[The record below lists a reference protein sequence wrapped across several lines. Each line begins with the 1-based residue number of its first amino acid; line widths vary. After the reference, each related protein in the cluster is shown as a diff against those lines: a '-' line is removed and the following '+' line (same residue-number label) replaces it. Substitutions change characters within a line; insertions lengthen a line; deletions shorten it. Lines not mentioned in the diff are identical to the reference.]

1 MVFRRL
7 LFRSSILASNT
18 SSLSITAIAQACER
32 PGRVVGFHFFNP
44 VPLMKVVEVID
55 GLRSDPQAGDALMEL
70 ARQMGHTP
78 VRAKDMPGFIVNHAG
93 RGMNIEG
100 LKTAQASVA
109 PIYQVEA
116 IMPAQARERRNGG
129 RGQRVSVGRKT
140 GG

>member
-93 RGMNIEG
+93 RGMNIED
-100 LKTAQASVA
+100 LKTAQESVA
-109 PIYQVEA
+109 PYYHVDA
-116 IMPAQARERRNGG
+116 IMRAQDGVRMEIG
-129 RGQRVSVGRKT
+129 RAHV
-140 GG
+140 